1 VVVLLRIVGL
11 ALVAA
16 LAVTVL
22 AWMFTGERKWLRLG
36 WRIFK
41 YGVFVLAFVLILFAG
56 EALFHAE

>member
-1 VVVLLRIVGL
+1 VIVLLRIVGL
-11 ALVAA
+11 ALAAA

-22 AWMFTGERKWLRLG
+22 AWIFTGERKWLSLA

-56 EALFHAE
+56 EALFHTG